1 MRQSQNLEARHEALS
16 LPGSAGLGGGAYQAD
31 FVEQVSQ
38 AETDSGA
45 RQDLEEQIE
54 D

>member
-1 MRQSQNLEARHEALS
+1 MEARHEALS
-16 LPGSAGLGGGAYQAD
+16 LAGSTGLGGGAYQAD
-31 FVEQVSQ
+31 FVEQARQ
-38 AETDSGA
+38 AETDAGA